1 MASFG
6 ISDPPIR
13 TWSPDDTPRKLS
25 SLCLRKTWWPRS
37 ADFDLQV
44 GTAAKIKNPV
54 QDTVILHEPNRL
66 KITRAKGL
74 DADVAEDRTVRQI
87 FLLK

>member
-1 MASFG
+1 M
-6 ISDPPIR
+6 IE
-13 TWSPDDTPRKLS
+13 
-25 SLCLRKTWWPRS
+25 
-37 ADFDLQV
+37 
-44 GTAAKIKNPV
+44 NPV

-66 KITRAKGL
+66 KITRPKGL